1 MPSPE
6 KYKSNVGFV
15 VIKSKFIC
23 VEVVYSPAFKRS
35 VDGVVKGTSFAV

>member
-15 VIKSKFIC
+15 VIKAKFIC
-23 VEVVYSPAFKRS
+23 VEVEYSPAFIRS
-35 VDGVVKGTSFAV
+35 IDGVVKVTSFAV